1 MSLLTIIGVGVIAV
15 LAAFLLL
22 PRGRTRRIGMSDDNP
37 HNAPSP
43 RSIRQPDEAPEADV
57 AQQPAAE
64 PLARLTPEQ
73 AAEIDEAL
81 DRRRKIEAIKLY
93 REWSGLGLREAKEAV
108 EAYERRR

>member
-15 LAAFLLL
+15 LAVFLLF
-22 PRGRTRRIGMSDDNP
+22 PRGKTRRIGMSDDNP

-43 RSIRQPDEAPEADV
+43 RSIRQPDEVSEADE
-57 AQQPAAE
+57 AQQPGAE
-64 PLARLTPEQ
+64 PLARLTPDQ

-81 DRRRKIEAIKLY
+81 DRGRKIEAIKLY
-93 REWSGLGLREAKEAV
+93 REWTGLGLKEAKEAI